1 MLIFLFLSL
10 SLSLSLSLP
19 SPLSFLPPLLHV
31 GPSFI
36 VRLYKTKIFTSRVY
50 QNISRSDTFG
60 ELSLPQP
67 VPLCGDIKIEFFHN
81 QRLGGK
87 EKMFHFWFNTFFV
100 DMHVMMQEAQ
110 YLEDHRQACS
120 VVTGMCVYVCMSRND
135 SEPCGRLFFLVLFLS
150 GHNTLH

>member
-1 MLIFLFLSL
+1 MHVESVVFLSL
-10 SLSLSLSLP
+10 LSSLP
-19 SPLSFLPPLLHV
+19 VHV

-36 VRLYKTKIFTSRVY
+36 IRLYKTKIFTSKVY
-50 QNISRSDTFG
+50 QNISRSDTFA

-110 YLEDHRQACS
+110 YLEDHRQ
-120 VVTGMCVYVCMSRND
+120 VVTTVYIHVCVCTSTYTYMYVSVRVCS
-135 SEPCGRLFFLVLFLS
+135 CIHVC
-150 GHNTLH
+150 TLPVV

>member
-1 MLIFLFLSL
+1 MLFVSTLSL
-10 SLSLSLSLP
+10 SLFLNLSPSLP
-19 SPLSFLPPLLHV
+19 PSFIPFPPPPLPLP

-36 VRLYKTKIFTSRVY
+36 IRLYKTKIFTSRVY
-50 QNISRSDTFG
+50 QNISRSDTFA

-110 YLEDHRQACS
+110 YLEDHRQATKSLEWVHVQC
-120 VVTGMCVYVCMSRND
+120 
-135 SEPCGRLFFLVLFLS
+135 L
-150 GHNTLH
+150 